1 MRELKDL
8 CVNLVTLSFEDIP
21 KLISLSAS
29 VGWDY
34 DEHEIRTIM
43 KSGKIY
49 GHKNKEGK
57 IISSAAIIPYDTSLA
72 SLGMVIVHE
81 EYRGMGLGKIVT
93 QACIDTVSKDT
104 TIMLI
109 ATEQGKPLYEKM
121 GFRAVDCIHKYLC
134 DHYIPVDLVK
144 EVDIEINTFHPE
156 DLTQIIKLDERAVGA
171 ERRKFLINRIEQ
183 AKECL
188 VVKDSTGT
196 IIGYGLSILG
206 PINLILG
213 PIVAP
218 NVQIAALL
226 LDKLASEHQGK
237 LRIDVP
243 SGNEEFI
250 LFLEQRGFHKVSQP
264 PIMIINSKQLPR
276 RNGTLYGIAAQAF
289 G

>member
-1 MRELKDL
+1 MKGTS
-8 CVNLVTLSFEDIP
+8 VNLVTFSYEDIP
-21 KLISLSAS
+21 ELISLSSS

-49 GHKNKEGK
+49 GHKNEEGN
-57 IISSAAIIPYDTSLA
+57 IVSSAAIIPYDTSLA
-72 SLGMVIVHE
+72 SIGMVIVHE

-93 QACIDTVSKDT
+93 QACIDAVSKDT

-109 ATEQGKPLYEKM
+109 ATEQGKPLYERM
-121 GFRAVDCIHKYLC
+121 GFRVIDCVHKYLC
-134 DHYIPVDLVK
+134 DHYIPVHSINK
-144 EVDIEINTFHPE
+144 ADIEINTFSQG

-171 ERRKFLINRIEQ
+171 DRRKFLVNRIEQ

-188 VVKDSTGT
+188 VVKDHAGT

-218 NVQIAALL
+218 SFEVASLL
-226 LDKLASEHQGK
+226 VNELARNHQGK

-243 SGNEEFI
+243 SGHEEFM
-250 LFLEQRGFHKVSQP
+250 LFLEQRGFYKVSQP

-276 RNGTLYGIAAQAF
+276 RNGSLYGIAAQVF